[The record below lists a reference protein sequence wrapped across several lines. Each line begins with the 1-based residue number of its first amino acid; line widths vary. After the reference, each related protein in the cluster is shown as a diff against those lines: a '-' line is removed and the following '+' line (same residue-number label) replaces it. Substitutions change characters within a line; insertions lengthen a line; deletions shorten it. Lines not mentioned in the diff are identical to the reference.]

1 MILVFPLLFL
11 SGSEVLVMVGSLLF
25 FYQEA
30 PRRAQAIF
38 VSFVF
43 VSRYCGSLLFYV
55 LLPLLNSL
63 SQMKATETITHYEIP
78 MVVMIMLVLLVM
90 VVHFSYA
97 KNYTYVTERELDAE
111 CEMLKPDRIL
121 HPTLIRFDPYKKY
134 YMMKMIN

>member
-1 MILVFPLLFL
+1 
-11 SGSEVLVMVGSLLF
+11 
-25 FYQEA
+25 
-30 PRRAQAIF
+30 
-38 VSFVF
+38 
-43 VSRYCGSLLFYV
+43 
-55 LLPLLNSL
+55 
-63 SQMKATETITHYEIP
+63 